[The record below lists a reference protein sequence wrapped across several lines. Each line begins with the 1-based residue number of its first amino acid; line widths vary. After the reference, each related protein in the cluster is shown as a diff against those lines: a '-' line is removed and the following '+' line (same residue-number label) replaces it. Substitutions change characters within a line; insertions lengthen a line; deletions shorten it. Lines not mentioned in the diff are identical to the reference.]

1 MKNNFQ
7 CSGAL
12 LLLLALSPLALAQQD
27 SPAVAA
33 PAARAPTVAPTVNGL
48 TQRWEAIGNLFE
60 RSSAARHIE
69 KEGSAES
76 KEILQQAKE
85 MRTKAK
91 QAIDAGEL
99 ERADALLRD
108 AAKLLFKAEKA
119 SRSPEMSAEKAKT
132 DFIRKRESVTALLAT
147 GRSFSGEEGAG
158 KCELDQGEVMS
169 KDADKLAADGK
180 YPEGRVKLDKAYS
193 LIQAAIMCLR
203 EGKIV
208 TADKNFKTKA
218 DEYKY
223 EQARNDDYQGLI
235 AGVVE
240 GKDASWTDV
249 AKNSRALRDEADA
262 LARKNDHETALLKI
276 NESTGLLKGLLRRA
290 GFPII

>member
-1 MKNNFQ
+1 
-7 CSGAL
+7 L
-12 LLLLALSPLALAQQD
+12 LLLLALSPPALAQQD
-27 SPAVAA
+27 SPA
-33 PAARAPTVAPTVNGL
+33 PTAARAPTVAPTVNGL

-76 KEILQQAKE
+76 KEVLQQAKE

-99 ERADALLRD
+99 EKADTLLRD

-132 DFIRKRESVTALLAT
+132 DFIRRHESVVALLET
-147 GRSFSGEEGAG
+147 GRRVAGEKSTNKPEFAQAEGLA
-158 KCELDQGEVMS
+158 KE
-169 KDADKLAADGK
+169 ADKLAAEGK
-180 YPEGRVKLDKAYS
+180 YPEGRVKLDQAYVLITTAVRS
-193 LIQAAIMCLR
+193 LRGGDEL
-203 EGKIV
+203 

-249 AKNSRALRDEADA
+249 AKNSRTLRDEADG
-262 LARKNDHETALLKI
+262 LAKKNDHEAALLKI